1 MNKFNLSIL
10 AVVTALS
17 LSACSSS
24 GSDSNHTDNTNN
36 TITQAVTPSQLN
48 NQTNQPATPSQPS
61 NQVTQPTAPNQPNNQ
76 VTQPTTPNQPN
87 NQVAQPTE
95 PNQPSN
101 QIKQPTTP
109 TQPSDP
115 STPVSIVGIPTSGKY
130 NGVAY
135 EYKSGDVNDKIV
147 NPKVH
152 RLSSNNID
160 VLNVDGKRIDIAPE
174 GVNPGYTYLDKD
186 GETRL
191 STGAFVNGLIFM
203 SSTRNGI
210 YQNQKDGKTY
220 VYVQGELTPV
230 NEIPRTGEVRYLGL
244 SSYHVNNETLNEGAS
259 DVNPPRWGIVG
270 IDMTA
275 NFDEKKVNGQLLEGK
290 ISGNQFSGTKD
301 GTTMQGAFFGKDA
314 NEMGGIYTNQEKGF
328 SGAFSAK
335 ANWSK

>member
-1 MNKFNLSIL
+1 M
-10 AVVTALS
+10 
-17 LSACSSS
+17 
-24 GSDSNHTDNTNN
+24 
-36 TITQAVTPSQLN
+36 
-48 NQTNQPATPSQPS
+48 
-61 NQVTQPTAPNQPNNQ
+61 
-76 VTQPTTPNQPN
+76 
-87 NQVAQPTE
+87 AQPTE

-109 TQPSDP
+109 AQPSDP

-275 NFDEKKVNGQLLEGK
+275 NFDEKKVDGQLLATGYPDNVVSKLEGK